1 LRRFASKINVG
12 GNLGTTGYWFYRQQ
26 VFQFEA
32 FGQALDIDLEALP
45 AQKYRPY
52 NTQFPIL
59 SRFVIAF
66 ELSHSKRQ
74 A

>member
-1 LRRFASKINVG
+1 LD
-12 GNLGTTGYWFYRQQ
+12 T
-26 VFQFEA
+26 
-32 FGQALDIDLEALP
+32 ALAALL
-45 AQKYRPY
+45 AQKYRPC
-52 NTQFPIL
+52 NTPFPIL